1 VHTFEEWQYPIARA
15 TILIADDFAEWRV
28 RVRKIL
34 CGRPECQIIGEACD
48 GVKAVQKALGL
59 RPHLVILDIGM
70 PLMNGLQAAVKIRKA
85 VPSTK
90 ILFLTQDN
98 DPDLTSAAL
107 STGAEGYV
115 LKMNAASELV
125 SAISTAIRNGCPA
138 N

>member
-1 VHTFEEWQYPIARA
+1 
-15 TILIADDFAEWRV
+15 
-28 RVRKIL
+28 
-34 CGRPECQIIGEACD
+34 
-48 GVKAVQKALGL
+48 
-59 RPHLVILDIGM
+59 
-70 PLMNGLQAAVKIRKA
+70 MNGLQAAVKIRKA